1 VGRWGEGWVSCPP
14 TDLPGQPSNPREV
27 EGGGVSPGS
36 YDRSLTA
43 GHSCCLLQPAGR
55 RGDAGCKGGTP
66 LYGEKGLLTSRD
78 NSELMGINRKL
89 MEVNR
94 KWME

>member
-36 YDRSLTA
+36 DDRSLTEVIPA
-43 GHSCCLLQPAGR
+43 ASSNLQVGG
-55 RGDAGCKGGTP
+55 GDAGCKGGTP